1 MTVCVLGLG
10 YIGLPTAAIL
20 ALAGHD
26 VIGYDVDPAVL
37 EALRGGARHV
47 KEEPVRRLVTD
58 ALKGGTF
65 QLAERLPDHADAWL
79 ICVPTP
85 NIDHRPDLSYVRAA
99 TDALAPRLRA
109 HDLVILESTVPPG
122 TMDRVVVTA
131 LRDAGVD
138 PDTVAIAHCPERVIP
153 GAIVE
158 ELRGNARVIGGRK
171 DGDAEAARE
180 LYASFVQGPLFV
192 TDNTTAE
199 LVKVVENTY
208 RDVNIAF
215 ANELALLAEELGVD
229 ALETIAL
236 ANHHP
241 RVNILSPGPGVG
253 GHCIPIDPHFLSNA
267 NPFGTE
273 LIQTSRRINER
284 MPHVVVRRV
293 AEFVPAP
300 QGARIALLGAAYKA
314 NVDDTRESPTERVEE
329 LLRERGYATTV
340 FDPVASRYHGELAA
354 SLEDAVRGS
363 DAIVLMVGHDAFR
376 EIDPVALAPL
386 CRRAQL
392 VDTRAFFPPQRWLD
406 AGFRVYQLGRKRAE
420 SARVSAAAAGA

>member
-138 PDTVAIAHCPERVIP
+138 PDTVAIAH
-153 GAIVE
+153 
-158 ELRGNARVIGGRK
+158 
-171 DGDAEAARE
+171 
-180 LYASFVQGPLFV
+180 
-192 TDNTTAE
+192 
-199 LVKVVENTY
+199 
-208 RDVNIAF
+208 
-215 ANELALLAEELGVD
+215 
-229 ALETIAL
+229 
-236 ANHHP
+236 
-241 RVNILSPGPGVG
+241 
-253 GHCIPIDPHFLSNA
+253 
-267 NPFGTE
+267 
-273 LIQTSRRINER
+273 
-284 MPHVVVRRV
+284 
-293 AEFVPAP
+293 
-300 QGARIALLGAAYKA
+300 
-314 NVDDTRESPTERVEE
+314 
-329 LLRERGYATTV
+329 
-340 FDPVASRYHGELAA
+340 
-354 SLEDAVRGS
+354 
-363 DAIVLMVGHDAFR
+363 
-376 EIDPVALAPL
+376 
-386 CRRAQL
+386 
-392 VDTRAFFPPQRWLD
+392 
-406 AGFRVYQLGRKRAE
+406 
-420 SARVSAAAAGA
+420 